1 MFYKLPTSSL
11 INLNWIMITIKNAT
25 LDDLE
30 LIAPLFDAY
39 RVFYRKES
47 DLEAARSFIKERIS
61 NGESIIYLA
70 LFSEEAVGFTQLYP
84 IFSSTRLKRVW
95 LLNDL
100 YVDKNHRGK
109 GISKLLLEKSKQLTI
124 DTNAAAV
131 ILETEKSNIIGNQLY
146 PSVGFTVEDDV
157 NHYYWEP

>member
-1 MFYKLPTSSL
+1 
-11 INLNWIMITIKNAT
+11 MITIKNAT

>member
-1 MFYKLPTSSL
+1 
-11 INLNWIMITIKNAT
+11 MITIKRAT

-30 LIAPLFDAY
+30 SIAPLFDAY

-47 DLEAARSFIKERIS
+47 DLEAASTFIKERITES
-61 NGESIIYLA
+61 ESIIYLA
-70 LFSEEAVGFTQLYP
+70 FSGNEAVGFTQLYP

-109 GISKLLLEKSKQLTI
+109 GISKMLLERSKRLTI
-124 DTNAAAV
+124 DTDAAAV
-131 ILETEKSNIIGNQLY
+131 ILETEKSNTIGNQLY
-146 PSVGFTVEDDV
+146 PFAGFTLEDDV

>member
-146 PSVGFTVEDDV
+146 PSVGFTIEDDV